1 MVLKKK
7 LFEDFQDSCLV
18 HGHLLYLNGMIWAI
32 HGLHFALMPPIKFLL
47 KRIYGLEEDIVWS
60 TQDSCHGGTKQWFCR
75 LWVYNPQSN
84 ALQLSHCG
92 LQICRWFLE
101 FWSVQNSYLTTLSLC
116 NIYMAVPFY
125 THWYY
130 TTRQHTNTL
139 FCGGNN
145 ISVSV
150 IWTNPIYIKVNC
162 HVLRQQLNCFGLKFC
177 NCCLWIWRLSIWLVT
192 SSYTVL
198 MIQETLSL
206 RHYIAHLFHWPSR
219 PGQKTSGYD
228 QELPQSQTTDGAV
241 RNK

>member
-1 MVLKKK
+1 MAIFYIWMEWFEQFMVSVLPWCLPSSFCSRGYMVWKQILFEVLKTVAMVA
-7 LFEDFQDSCLV
+7 QNNDSA
-18 HGHLLYLNGMIWAI
+18 GSEYTIPS
-32 HGLHFALMPPIKFLL
+32 LMPYK
-47 KRIYGLEEDIVWS
+47 
-60 TQDSCHGGTKQWFCR
+60 
-75 LWVYNPQSN
+75 
-84 ALQLSHCG
+84 LSHCA

-101 FWSVQNSYLTTLSLC
+101 FWSVQNSYLTKLSLC

-177 NCCLWIWRLSIWLVT
+177 NCCLWVWRLSIWLVT